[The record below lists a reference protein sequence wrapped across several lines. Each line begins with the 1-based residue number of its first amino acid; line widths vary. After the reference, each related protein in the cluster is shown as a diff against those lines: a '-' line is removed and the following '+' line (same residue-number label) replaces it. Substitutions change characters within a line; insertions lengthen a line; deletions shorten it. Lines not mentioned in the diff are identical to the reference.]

1 MDYRLENIS
10 EDDFER
16 LVNMVC
22 QTILGV
28 GVIEFAKGKD
38 GGRDGKFT
46 GTAENFP
53 SSTDSWKGQFI
64 IQVKHTDNPIAS
76 CSDNS
81 FQYKIINE
89 EIPKLKKL
97 KSNKEID
104 NYLLFTN
111 RKLSGVKGTELVDT
125 IKKDVGIVNVEIIGK
140 ETINRYLSLNKPIR
154 DVFDLDKYILPF
166 EFTDANLKELVVKFK
181 EEIEKSKPDLKQSI
195 DKLSTDLHFIDKD
208 SKNAK
213 NNLSKEFF
221 EDVIKEFSLKY
232 FSQIDEFLQNPIN
245 EELTEMYQDLAMELN
260 SIITIKRE
268 DFYAF
273 EEIFVYLYN
282 DVKDRNVDLKSRK
295 RFISIF
301 LHYMYFNCDIGKK

>member
-104 NYLLFTN
+104 NYLAF
-111 RKLSGVKGTELVDT
+111 
-125 IKKDVGIVNVEIIGK
+125 
-140 ETINRYLSLNKPIR
+140 Y
-154 DVFDLDKYILPF
+154 
-166 EFTDANLKELVVKFK
+166 
-181 EEIEKSKPDLKQSI
+181 KS
-195 DKLSTDLHFIDKD
+195 
-208 SKNAK
+208 
-213 NNLSKEFF
+213 
-221 EDVIKEFSLKY
+221 
-232 FSQIDEFLQNPIN
+232 
-245 EELTEMYQDLAMELN
+245 
-260 SIITIKRE
+260 
-268 DFYAF
+268 
-273 EEIFVYLYN
+273 
-282 DVKDRNVDLKSRK
+282 
-295 RFISIF
+295 
-301 LHYMYFNCDIGKK
+301 

>member
-1 MDYRLENIS
+1 M
-10 EDDFER
+10 
-16 LVNMVC
+16 
-22 QTILGV
+22 
-28 GVIEFAKGKD
+28 
-38 GGRDGKFT
+38 
-46 GTAENFP
+46 
-53 SSTDSWKGQFI
+53 
-64 IQVKHTDNPIAS
+64 
-76 CSDNS
+76 
-81 FQYKIINE
+81 
-89 EIPKLKKL
+89 
-97 KSNKEID
+97 
-104 NYLLFTN
+104 
-111 RKLSGVKGTELVDT
+111 
-125 IKKDVGIVNVEIIGK
+125 
-140 ETINRYLSLNKPIR
+140 SLNKPIR